1 MARPGGDVPASSAHP
16 GDELVDPSGLRLVF
30 LETASSAGGAAI
42 ALDWFVPPGARLVA
56 LPHVHP
62 HHVEVFEI
70 VSGRARYRVGRHV
83 SERSAPHT
91 YGVPPGALHVHAA
104 NAGEIEL
111 HVRQIVPPD
120 PPDRALVAGVER
132 FFETTFALE
141 QRGDVYS
148 IGLFR
153 DPLQSAITLHD
164 LLLPFAYLPW
174 LPPRA
179 QEALI
184 GRLADVARARGY
196 AAHVEPDRRE
206 APVAA

>member
-1 MARPGGDVPASSAHP
+1 MARP

-30 LETASSAGGAAI
+30 RETASSAGGAAVS
-42 ALDWFVPPGARLVA
+42 LDWFVPPGGRLVA

-70 VSGRARYRVGRHV
+70 VAGRARYRVGRHV
-83 SERSAPHT
+83 YERSAPHT
-91 YGVPPGALHVHAA
+91 YGVPPRALHVHAA
-104 NAGEIEL
+104 NAGDTEL
-111 HVRQIVPPD
+111 NVRQTVRPD
-120 PPDRALVAGVER
+120 PPDRTLVDGVER

-164 LLLPFAYLPW
+164 LLFPFAYLPW
-174 LPPRA
+174 LPPGA
-179 QEALI
+179 QEALM
-184 GRLADVARARGY
+184 GRLADVARRRGY
-196 AAHVEPDRRE
+196 AAHAEPQR
-206 APVAA
+206 AA